1 MSTSKTIGV
10 RFSIEEYEKIEK
22 YYNRK
27 DKPFKSLS
35 DAVREIVSNGIES
48 EEEIIFSKRAGLTPT
63 AEAIASFIC
72 CGLLSMCLLLL
83 VAVPLY
89 SSAMVIIKAVFG
101 TALFFFVSYFAYNF
115 FFMVYKLK
123 KYEQ

>member
-1 MSTSKTIGV
+1 MTTSKTIGV
-10 RFSIEEYEKIEK
+10 RFSVEEYEKIEK

-35 DAVREIVSNGIES
+35 DAVREIVENGLSS
-48 EEEIIFSKRAGLTPT
+48 EMDIVFSKRAGLTPT
-63 AEAIASFIC
+63 AEAVASFMC

-83 VAVPLY
+83 IAVPLY
-89 SSAMVIIKAVFG
+89 STSMVMIKAVFG

-123 KYEQ
+123 KYE

>member
-10 RFSIEEYEKIEK
+10 RFSLEEYEKIEK
-22 YYNRK
+22 YYKRK

-83 VAVPLY
+83 IAVPLY
-89 SSAMVIIKAVFG
+89 SSSMVIIKAVFG

-115 FFMVYKLK
+115 FFMVYKLR
-123 KYEQ
+123 

>member
-1 MSTSKTIGV
+1 MTTSKTIGV
-10 RFSIEEYEKIEK
+10 RFSVEEYEKIEK

-35 DAVREIVSNGIES
+35 DAVREIVENGLSS
-48 EEEIIFSKRAGLTPT
+48 EMEIVFSKRAGLTPT
-63 AEAIASFIC
+63 AEAVASFMC

-83 VAVPLY
+83 IAVPLY
-89 SSAMVIIKAVFG
+89 STSMVMIKAVFG

-123 KYEQ
+123 KYE

>member
-1 MSTSKTIGV
+1 MTTSKTIGV
-10 RFSIEEYEKIEK
+10 RFSVEEYEKIEK

-35 DAVREIVSNGIES
+35 DAVREIVENGLSS
-48 EEEIIFSKRAGLTPT
+48 EMEIVFSKRAGLTPT
-63 AEAIASFIC
+63 AEAVASFMC

-83 VAVPLY
+83 IAVPLY
-89 SSAMVIIKAVFG
+89 SASLVIIKAVFG

-123 KYEQ
+123 KYE